1 MRRGFR
7 LGSVRGVEVVA
18 DLSLLVIAALLT
30 WSLYADLDRAFPTRS
45 GDVLL
50 LFAFGGG
57 TLFLGSVFVH
67 ELSHSLVAMSRGLV
81 VRRIRLFIF
90 GGVSEIEQ
98 EAATPGDE
106 LAVTLAGPA
115 ASFGLGA
122 GFLLLA
128 WAFSAGS
135 NLPAR
140 VALILGIANLSIAV
154 FNLLPGLPLDG
165 GRLLR
170 ALVWRSSGD
179 RTRATRL
186 AVARGRGL
194 GVLTM
199 FIGAALLVA
208 VRDLSA
214 LWFVAVGW
222 FLFQAAAVSAV
233 QERLGRQLEGLAVG
247 DVMRRTELAIDGES
261 TVAAALDLHGWG
273 EKLRTMPVAVDG
285 RVTGIFGTREIA
297 AIEKS
302 ERESALV
309 RDAMTVI
316 GPADL
321 ISSDVDLNTYLIFLS
336 SPDIIYPIY
345 RSSPIF

>member
-1 MRRGFR
+1 M
-7 LGSVRGVEVVA
+7 
-18 DLSLLVIAALLT
+18 
-30 WSLYADLDRAFPTRS
+30 
-45 GDVLL
+45 
-50 LFAFGGG
+50 FA
-57 TLFLGSVFVH
+57 
-67 ELSHSLVAMSRGLV
+67 
-81 VRRIRLFIF
+81 
-90 GGVSEIEQ
+90 
-98 EAATPGDE
+98 
-106 LAVTLAGPA
+106 
-115 ASFGLGA
+115 
-122 GFLLLA
+122 
-128 WAFSAGS
+128 
-135 NLPAR
+135 
-140 VALILGIANLSIAV
+140 LGIVLDTGELRETV
-154 FNLLPGLPLDG
+154 RHPG
-165 GRLLR
+165 RI
-170 ALVWRSSGD
+170 
-179 RTRATRL
+179 
-186 AVARGRGL
+186 GL